1 MSSREKNPKPV
12 FGARVRRLA
21 QTLSWRIG
29 NSRSFQVKLR
39 NGESASLGWAFSD
52 LVVKSRKKKIRVLAT
67 HEARISWAR
76 YRFRNRSK
84 DVGWRG
90 LRLPD
95 RKSYR
100 SYLINLAN
108 ESDRLQKSL
117 QEIVNSGL
125 NPPERVDAVD
135 GWFRYPRLGGEA
147 GRRGC
152 TQSHIEALE
161 RHLSRTPDEVALI
174 FEDDIRFSVPG
185 RVSQTLVEFLEDD
198 ALDVLCLHGFYSH
211 SIPGSA
217 NLSISAR
224 ISSCAAYAVKPWAIK
239 HLIKAFYRS
248 AKKLDQGFRGPK
260 FGIDVMWQSLQWR
273 TLVFAVPREDIAFQD
288 SGYSQIERRT
298 LKKR

>member
-1 MSSREKNPKPV
+1 MSSWERNPKPV
-12 FGARVRRLA
+12 FGARVSRLA
-21 QTLSWRIG
+21 QTLSFRIG
-29 NSRSFQVKLR
+29 NSRSLQLKLR
-39 NGESASLGWAFSD
+39 NGESASLGWVFSD
-52 LVVKSRKKKIRVLAT
+52 LVVKSRNKKIQVLAT
-67 HEARISWAR
+67 HEVRISWAR
-76 YRFRNRSK
+76 HRFRNRMK
-84 DVGWRG
+84 EVCWR
-90 LRLPD
+90 RLQLAD

-108 ESDRLQKSL
+108 EPDRLQKSL
-117 QEIVNSGL
+117 QEIATADL
-125 NPPERVDAVD
+125 RAPERVDAVD
-135 GWFRYPRLGGEA
+135 GWSRYPRLGREA

-152 TQSHIEALE
+152 AQSHIETLQ
-161 RHLSRTPDEVALI
+161 RHLSRTPDEVAFI

-224 ISSCAAYAVKPWAIK
+224 ISSCAAYAVKPRAIK
-239 HLIKAFYRS
+239 HLIRAFSRS